1 MSPQAAQQTVL
12 AVVLV
17 TGAVIAWDNIKRTGK
32 ASPGGR
38 QLVAYSILAAGL
50 AVLAG
55 VAPQL
60 GGPLALLIG
69 LGVVVSRV
77 GVVKKA

>member
-1 MSPQAAQQTVL
+1 VSPQTAQQTVL

-32 ASPGGR
+32 ASPGGK
-38 QLVAYSILAAGL
+38 QLVAYTILAAGL
-50 AVLAG
+50 AILTG

-60 GGPLALLIG
+60 GGPLAILIG
-69 LGVVVSRV
+69 LGVIVSRV

>member
-1 MSPQAAQQTVL
+1 VSPQAAQQTVL